1 MKKIFRNIC
10 LVISM
15 LAMAVSFVG
24 CTFYSGTDSDGGSE
38 SGNGGSQSYYGT
50 TVDLPDS
57 KDLIKNV
64 TYGSADRNRDDMP
77 MTVQDAYDAVK
88 RSSVAIYVTT
98 TSGTT
103 TSTSAGSGTIVDLKV
118 NAEETEETNVF
129 YILTCHHVI
138 ESLGSIV
145 VQLPDENCRYGE
157 SEKWIFKGTLG
168 GKDPS
173 GEITLV
179 GGDKY
184 SDVAV
189 LKLDISERTDITSE
203 EICKAPIISQDYS
216 VKVAEDVFAIGN
228 PTGELPGTFSKGYV
242 SYIDRETTVSD
253 IGAMTLIQLN
263 TDIYHGSSGG
273 GLYNLYGELVGITNS
288 GNDDYVGINFAI
300 PSKIAV
306 EEGAIDN
313 GFINI
318 ATQLLATASAVNF
331 KNYGYVSG
339 RAELF
344 GFTVSSSD
352 NTKDGIPYVAGVT
365 SGSLAES
372 AGLLAGDKIIYLTV
386 NGEKK
391 DISTYAKYTEVMAS
405 LKIGD
410 TIVMKVKRTV
420 SSGRWGATTTQEVA
434 VSMTKLQYY
443 FADTGVYPEK

>member
-10 LVISM
+10 LVISL

-24 CTFYSGTDSDGGSE
+24 CTFYSGEAPKDNDKDD
-38 SGNGGSQSYYGT
+38 SQSYYGT

-57 KDLIKNV
+57 KTLIGNVEYATVDRAREDL
-64 TYGSADRNRDDMP
+64 P
-77 MTVQDAYDAVK
+77 MNLQDAVNTVR
-88 RSSVAIYVTT
+88 RSSVAIYVTN
-98 TSGTT
+98 TSDGTT
-103 TSTSAGSGTIVDLKV
+103 NTSAGSGIIVDLKV
-118 NAEETEETNVF
+118 KGVEEPNAF

-145 VQLPDENCRYGE
+145 VQVPDENFRYGE

-203 EICKAPIISQDYS
+203 EIYKAPIISQDYS
-216 VKVAEDVFAIGN
+216 VSYGEEVFAIGN
-228 PTGELPGTFSKGYV
+228 PGGTYPGTLSVGYV
-242 SYIDRETTVSD
+242 SYVNRVTSVSD
-253 IGAMTLIQLN
+253 IGKMTLLQINVN
-263 TDIYHGSSGG
+263 TDHGSSGG
-273 GLYNLYGELVGITNS
+273 GLYNLYGELVGITNA
-288 GNDDYVGINFAI
+288 GNDDFKGINFAI

-344 GFTVSSSD
+344 GFIVSSSD
-352 NTKDGIPYVAGVT
+352 NTKNGIPYVVGVT

-372 AGLLAGDKIIYLTV
+372 AGLLDGDKIIYLTV
-386 NGEKK
+386 NGEEK
-391 DISTYAKYTEVMAS
+391 DISTYGKYTEVMAS
-405 LKIGD
+405 IRIGD
-410 TIVMKVKRTV
+410 TIVMKVERAVT
-420 SSGRWGATTTQEVA
+420 SGRWATTITKEIKP
-434 VSMTKLQYY
+434 MTKSQYY
-443 FADTGVYPEK
+443 FANTGVYPEK

>member
-10 LVISM
+10 LVISL

-24 CTFYSGTDSDGGSE
+24 CTFYSGEVPKDDDKDD
-38 SGNGGSQSYYGT
+38 SQSYYGT

-57 KDLIKNV
+57 KTLIGNVEYATVDRAREDL
-64 TYGSADRNRDDMP
+64 P
-77 MTVQDAYDAVK
+77 MNLQDAVNTVR
-88 RSSVAIYVTT
+88 RSSVAIFVTT
-98 TSGTT
+98 TSDGTS
-103 TSTSAGSGTIVDLKV
+103 STSAGSGIIVDLKV
-118 NAEETEETNVF
+118 KGVEEPNAF

-145 VQLPDENCRYGE
+145 VQVPDENFRYGE

-203 EICKAPIISQDYS
+203 EIYKAPIISQDYS
-216 VKVAEDVFAIGN
+216 VSYGEEVFAIGN
-228 PTGELPGTFSKGYV
+228 PGGTYPGTLSVGYV
-242 SYIDRETTVSD
+242 SYVNRITSVSD
-253 IGAMTLIQLN
+253 IGKMTLLQINVN
-263 TDIYHGSSGG
+263 TDHGSSGG
-273 GLYNLYGELVGITNS
+273 GLYNLYGELVGITNA
-288 GNDDYVGINFAI
+288 GNDDYKGINFAI

-352 NTKDGIPYVAGVT
+352 NTKNGIPYVAGVT

-372 AGLLAGDKIIYLTV
+372 AGLLSGDEIVYLTV
-386 NGEKK
+386 NGEEK
-391 DISTYAKYTEVMAS
+391 DISTYGKYTEVMAS
-405 LKIGD
+405 LTIGD
-410 TIVMKVKRTV
+410 TIVMKVERVVT
-420 SSGRWGATTTQEVA
+420 SGRWGTTITKEIKA
-434 VSMTKLQYY
+434 MTKSQYY
-443 FADTGVYPEK
+443 FANTGVYPEK